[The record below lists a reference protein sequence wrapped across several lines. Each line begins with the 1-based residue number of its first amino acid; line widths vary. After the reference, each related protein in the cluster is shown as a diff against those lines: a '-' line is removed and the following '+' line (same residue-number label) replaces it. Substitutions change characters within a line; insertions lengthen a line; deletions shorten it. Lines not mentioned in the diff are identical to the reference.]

1 LSDPDA
7 AGTLRGV
14 TAPRSPSDVIAA
26 ALAVYVGPDTARRAV
41 RTFAD
46 RVLGRRADEVTF
58 DEAIRLVESFRP
70 MLRTL
75 LGEVPAEHVLS
86 ELREALR

>member
-1 LSDPDA
+1 
-7 AGTLRGV
+7 V

-26 ALAVYVGPDTARRAV
+26 ALAVYVGPETARSAV

-46 RVLGRRADEVTF
+46 RVLGRRADQVTAA
-58 DEAIRLVESFRP
+58 EAPRLVESFRP

-75 LGEVPAEHVLS
+75 LGEGPAEHLIR
-86 ELREALR
+86 ELTETLR